1 MKKYNFIKKQLSKTN
16 KKNDENYVVSRIW
29 HLLNNSDVK
38 MITQQYIV
46 RDVATKTYALADI
59 YFPQINTIVEIDE
72 PYHLSDEMVLSDTM
86 RQHDIVQAIECE
98 VFRIKVTNDLQ
109 EMNEKIDEIV
119 LALRQQFD
127 RIDYQVW
134 DVEQEYN
141 PMTYVQRG
149 YLDATE
155 HVAFK
160 TVKDCCNCFGAGYK
174 GLQGSGAKHKFQ
186 DAIDIKA
193 LKFYPN
199 ANWDNELS
207 ANEQYFTEYHTDAE
221 VNASYMKKRL
231 DELRQELALFA
242 HVRSEFGGFEYV
254 FKGWYKVN
262 PKRSL
267 ELGKVCYDRISTTM
281 PTYFASDQVA
291 YVKVAKAIE
300 NNREIAFFY
309 DKEELER
316 FQERYKDADI
326 TYELMSNYS

>member
-29 HLLNNSDVK
+29 HLLNNPDVK

-46 RDVATKTYALADI
+46 RDVETKTYALADI
-59 YFPQINTIVEIDE
+59 YFPQINMIIEIDE
-72 PYHLSDEMVLSDTM
+72 PYHLTEEMVLSDSM

-98 VFRIKVTNDLQ
+98 VIRIKVINDLQ
-109 EMNEKIDEIV
+109 EMNE
-119 LALRQQFD
+119 
-127 RIDYQVW
+127 RIDSVVLHIRQRFETMDYKVW

-141 PMTYVQRG
+141 PMTYVHRG

-155 HVAFK
+155 HLAFK

-186 DAIDIKA
+186 EAIDIKA

-199 ANWDNELS
+199 ASWDNELN
-207 ANEQYFTEYHTDAE
+207 ADEQFFTEYHTDLEFNTA
-221 VNASYMKKRL
+221 YMKKRL
-231 DELRQELALFA
+231 YELRQEIALFA

-262 PKRSL
+262 QKRTL
-267 ELGKVCYDRISTTM
+267 ELGKVCYERLSTIM
-281 PTYFASDQVA
+281 PMYFEGNQEP
-291 YVKVAKAIE
+291 YKKVAKAIY
-300 NNREIAFFY
+300 NHREIAFFY
-309 DKEELER
+309 DKEELDR
-316 FQERYKDADI
+316 FQEKYKNAEI
-326 TYELMSNYS
+326 TYEFI